1 MGNWYDD
8 PTTVGRDRLRAIL
21 AGIEAPPTP
30 LSREAQVRLLVAC
43 YRAQGYL
50 MFEGHRVAYWLEL
63 DSLYAEGKV
72 SGEGDYNLV
81 EEVLAYN
88 VDN

>member
-21 AGIEAPPTP
+21 AGIEAPPPP

-43 YRAQGYL
+43 HEMQGYL
-50 MFEGHRVAYWLEL
+50 VFRGEKFFSGGRLRALASEGVIEEDDEYGLVAEAL
-63 DSLYAEGKV
+63 G
-72 SGEGDYNLV
+72 
-81 EEVLAYN
+81 
-88 VDN
+88 